1 MAKATL
7 PVLEMS
13 CVVCAGNVERTVS
26 GLDGVVSAS
35 VNFAANNITVDYDPK
50 KISLQDMKAA
60 VQAAGY
66 DLVIDT
72 ADSARQEAERNAYI
86 ALRNKLVVA
95 WVLAVPVMA
104 LSMWGKAIWTEWAA
118 AVMATV
124 LLAYSGMEFYTK
136 AWKMAKAKSAN
147 MDTLV
152 AMSTA
157 VAWLF
162 SMFLLIFPDFSESH
176 GMGHYVYFDSATMI
190 VAFVLTGR
198 LLEERAKNSTT
209 SAIRSLMDLQPPMA
223 WLVGDDGTEKEVP
236 TSQIQPGNTIR
247 IRPGGR
253 VPVDGIVVDGNSFV
267 DESMLTGESVQVE
280 KVQGCNVFAGTIN
293 GNGTMAVEA
302 TKNSD
307 NTVLAQIVAMVREAQ
322 GSKAPVQRIADVI
335 SKYFTFVVISLAII
349 TLVTWLAIG
358 GNACLSHAIV
368 CAVSV
373 LVIAC
378 PCALGLATPT
388 AITVGIGKAAE
399 NHILIK
405 DASALEK
412 ACKVSAVVL
421 DKTGTI
427 TEGKPSITH
436 FESEPGTTERQ
447 LGILLSA
454 EKRSE
459 HPLASEIAAYLE
471 KKIAAYLEK
480 NNIRPAETADFT
492 AVPGKGV
499 TVEAEGTEYWIGS
512 EKFAES
518 NGVAATSNKEGCTA
532 VFFGTGNKLL
542 AKIFLSDS
550 IKATT
555 PEAIARLK
563 RSVTRIVMLTGDNQ
577 AAAKHAAAAAGIT
590 EYKAE
595 TLPGDKDKYVQQLQ
609 AEGYT
614 VAMAGDGINASQ
626 ALARA
631 DLSIAMGSGTDI
643 AMETAMMTLTTSD
656 LRLLPAAFSLSR
668 QTMRIVRQNLFWAF
682 IYNVIGIPIAAGVLY
697 PALGVTLDPMW
708 ASAAMAL
715 SSVTVVTNSLRL
727 KFFKIKY

>member
-35 VNFAANNITVDYDPK
+35 VNFAANNITVDYDPQ

-421 DKTGTI
+421 DKTGTV
-427 TEGKPSITH
+427 TEGKPAVTGLEIS
-436 FESEPGTTERQ
+436 PDTTAGQ
-447 LGILLSA
+447 LGVLLSA
-454 EKRSE
+454 EKQSE
-459 HPLASEIAAYLE
+459 HPLAADIVSYLE
-471 KKIAAYLEK
+471 KEGIA
-480 NNIRPAETADFT
+480 T
-492 AVPGKGV
+492 AVLDSFKSVAGKGLEMKANGCSYWAGNSRMAKENGAV
-499 TVEAEGTEYWIGS
+499 PESETNGTTVY
-512 EKFAES
+512 
-518 NGVAATSNKEGCTA
+518 
-532 VFFGTGNKLL
+532 FGTDSNLL
-542 AKIFLSDS
+542 ATVTLIDRTKPTAHD
-550 IKATT
+550 
-555 PEAIARLK
+555 AISRMKDMGLK
-563 RSVTRIVMLTGDNQ
+563 VVMLTGDNETS
-577 AAAKHAAAAAGIT
+577 ADIAAKEAGIE
-590 EYKAE
+590 EYVASV
-595 TLPGDKDKYVQQLQ
+595 LPDDKDKYVQKLQ
-609 AEGYT
+609 ADGHK
-614 VAMAGDGINASQ
+614 VAMVGDGINDSQ

-631 DLSIAMGSGTDI
+631 DVSIAMGSGTDI
-643 AMETAMMTLTTSD
+643 AMETAMMTFTTSD
-656 LRLLPAAFSLSR
+656 LRLIPESLRLSKR
-668 QTMRIVRQNLFWAF
+668 TMRIVKQNLFWAF
-682 IYNVIGIPIAAGVLY
+682 IYNVIGIPVAAGALF
-697 PALGVTLDPMW
+697 PAFGITLDPMW

-727 KFFKIKY
+727 KFLRLKL

>member
-50 KISLQDMKAA
+50 KISLQNMKAA

-349 TLVTWLAIG
+349 TLVTWIAIG
-358 GNACLSHAIV
+358 GNACLSYAIV

-421 DKTGTI
+421 DKTGTV
-427 TEGKPSITH
+427 TEGKPAVTGLEIS
-436 FESEPGTTERQ
+436 PDTTAGQ
-447 LGILLSA
+447 LGVLLSA
-454 EKRSE
+454 EKQSE
-459 HPLASEIAAYLE
+459 HPLAADIVSYLE
-471 KKIAAYLEK
+471 KEGIAPAVLDSFKSVAGKGLEMK
-480 NNIRPAETADFT
+480 ANGCSYWAGNSRMAKENG
-492 AVPGKGV
+492 AVPESKTNGT
-499 TVEAEGTEYWIGS
+499 TVY
-512 EKFAES
+512 
-518 NGVAATSNKEGCTA
+518 
-532 VFFGTGNKLL
+532 FGTDSNLL
-542 AKIFLSDS
+542 ATVTLIDRTKPTAHD
-550 IKATT
+550 
-555 PEAIARLK
+555 AISRMKDMGLK
-563 RSVTRIVMLTGDNQ
+563 VVMLTGDNETS
-577 AAAKHAAAAAGIT
+577 ADIAAKEAGIE
-590 EYKAE
+590 EYVASV
-595 TLPGDKDKYVQQLQ
+595 LPDDKDKYVQKLQ
-609 AEGYT
+609 ADGHK
-614 VAMAGDGINASQ
+614 VAMVGDGINDSQ

-631 DLSIAMGSGTDI
+631 DVSIAMGSGTDI
-643 AMETAMMTLTTSD
+643 AMETAMMTFTTSD
-656 LRLLPAAFSLSR
+656 LRLIPESLRLSKR
-668 QTMRIVRQNLFWAF
+668 TMRIVKQNLFWAF
-682 IYNVIGIPIAAGVLY
+682 IYNVIGIPVAAGALF
-697 PALGVTLDPMW
+697 PAFGITLDPMW

-727 KFFKIKY
+727 KFLRLKL

>member
-72 ADSARQEAERNAYI
+72 ADSARHEAERNAYI

-405 DASALEK
+405 DASALER

-421 DKTGTI
+421 DKTGTV
-427 TEGKPSITH
+427 TEGKPAVTGLEISPDT
-436 FESEPGTTERQ
+436 SAGQ
-447 LGILLSA
+447 LGVLLSA
-454 EKRSE
+454 EKQSE
-459 HPLASEIAAYLE
+459 HPLAADIVSYLE
-471 KKIAAYLEK
+471 KEGIAPAVLDSFKSVAGKGLEMK
-480 NNIRPAETADFT
+480 ANGCSYWAGNSRMAKENG
-492 AVPGKGV
+492 AVPESKTNGT
-499 TVEAEGTEYWIGS
+499 TVY
-512 EKFAES
+512 
-518 NGVAATSNKEGCTA
+518 
-532 VFFGTGNKLL
+532 FGTDSNLL
-542 AKIFLSDS
+542 ATVTLIDRTKPTAHD
-550 IKATT
+550 
-555 PEAIARLK
+555 AISRMKDMGLK
-563 RSVTRIVMLTGDNQ
+563 VVMLTGDNETS
-577 AAAKHAAAAAGIT
+577 ADIAAKEAGIE
-590 EYKAE
+590 EYVASV
-595 TLPGDKDKYVQQLQ
+595 LPDDKDKYVQKLQ
-609 AEGYT
+609 ADGHK
-614 VAMAGDGINASQ
+614 VAMVGDGINDSQ

-631 DLSIAMGSGTDI
+631 DVSIAMGSGTDI
-643 AMETAMMTLTTSD
+643 AMETAMMTFTTSD
-656 LRLLPAAFSLSR
+656 LRLIPESLRLSKR
-668 QTMRIVRQNLFWAF
+668 TMRIVKQNLFWAF
-682 IYNVIGIPIAAGVLY
+682 IYNVIGIPVAAGALF
-697 PALGVTLDPMW
+697 PAFGITLDPMW

-727 KFFKIKY
+727 KFLRLKL

>member
-421 DKTGTI
+421 DKTGTV
-427 TEGKPSITH
+427 TEGKPAVTGLEISPDT
-436 FESEPGTTERQ
+436 SAGQ
-447 LGILLSA
+447 LGVLLSA
-454 EKRSE
+454 EKQSE
-459 HPLASEIAAYLE
+459 HPLAADIVSYLE
-471 KKIAAYLEK
+471 KEGIAPAVLDSFKSVAGKGLEMK
-480 NNIRPAETADFT
+480 ANGCSYWAGNSRMAKENG
-492 AVPGKGV
+492 AVPESKTNGT
-499 TVEAEGTEYWIGS
+499 TVY
-512 EKFAES
+512 
-518 NGVAATSNKEGCTA
+518 
-532 VFFGTGNKLL
+532 FGTDSNLL
-542 AKIFLSDS
+542 ATVTLIDRTKPTAHD
-550 IKATT
+550 
-555 PEAIARLK
+555 AISRMKDMGLK
-563 RSVTRIVMLTGDNQ
+563 VVMLTGDNETS
-577 AAAKHAAAAAGIT
+577 ADIAAKEAGIE
-590 EYKAE
+590 EYVASV
-595 TLPGDKDKYVQQLQ
+595 LPDDKDKYVQKLQ
-609 AEGYT
+609 ADGHK
-614 VAMAGDGINASQ
+614 VAMVGDGINDSQ

-631 DLSIAMGSGTDI
+631 DVSIAMGSGTDI
-643 AMETAMMTLTTSD
+643 AMETAMMTFTTSD
-656 LRLLPAAFSLSR
+656 LRLIPESLRLSKR
-668 QTMRIVRQNLFWAF
+668 TMRIVKQNLFWAF
-682 IYNVIGIPIAAGVLY
+682 IYNVIGIPVAAGALF
-697 PALGVTLDPMW
+697 PAFGITLDPMW

-727 KFFKIKY
+727 KFLRLKI

>member
-223 WLVGDDGTEKEVP
+223 WLVGDNGTEKEVP

-349 TLVTWLAIG
+349 TLVTWIAIG
-358 GNACLSHAIV
+358 GNACLSYAIV

-421 DKTGTI
+421 DKTGTV
-427 TEGKPSITH
+427 TEGKPAVTGLEIS
-436 FESEPGTTERQ
+436 PDTTAGQ

-454 EKRSE
+454 EKQSE
-459 HPLASEIAAYLE
+459 HPLAADIVSYLE
-471 KKIAAYLEK
+471 KEGIAPAVLDSFKSVAGKGLEMK
-480 NNIRPAETADFT
+480 ANGCSYWAGNSRMAKENG
-492 AVPGKGV
+492 AVPESETNGT
-499 TVEAEGTEYWIGS
+499 TVY
-512 EKFAES
+512 
-518 NGVAATSNKEGCTA
+518 
-532 VFFGTGNKLL
+532 FGTDSNLL
-542 AKIFLSDS
+542 ATVTLIDRTKPTAHD
-550 IKATT
+550 
-555 PEAIARLK
+555 AISRMKDMGLK
-563 RSVTRIVMLTGDNQ
+563 VVMLTGDNETS
-577 AAAKHAAAAAGIT
+577 ADIAAKEAGIE
-590 EYKAE
+590 EYVASV
-595 TLPGDKDKYVQQLQ
+595 LPDDKDKYVQKLQ
-609 AEGYT
+609 ADGHK
-614 VAMAGDGINASQ
+614 VAMVGDGINDSQ

-631 DLSIAMGSGTDI
+631 DVSIAMGSGTDI
-643 AMETAMMTLTTSD
+643 AMETAMMTFTTSD
-656 LRLLPAAFSLSR
+656 LRLIPESLRLSKR
-668 QTMRIVRQNLFWAF
+668 TMRIVKQNLFWAF
-682 IYNVIGIPIAAGVLY
+682 IYNVIGIPVAAGALF
-697 PALGVTLDPMW
+697 PAFGITLDPMW

-727 KFFKIKY
+727 KFLRLKL

>member
-421 DKTGTI
+421 DKTGTV
-427 TEGKPSITH
+427 TEGKPAVTGLEIS
-436 FESEPGTTERQ
+436 PDTTAGQ
-447 LGILLSA
+447 LGVLLSA
-454 EKRSE
+454 EKQSE
-459 HPLASEIAAYLE
+459 HPLAADIVSYLE
-471 KKIAAYLEK
+471 KEGIAPAVLDSFKSVAGKGLEMK
-480 NNIRPAETADFT
+480 ANGCSYWAGNSRMAKENG
-492 AVPGKGV
+492 AVPESETNGT
-499 TVEAEGTEYWIGS
+499 TVY
-512 EKFAES
+512 
-518 NGVAATSNKEGCTA
+518 
-532 VFFGTGNKLL
+532 FGTDSNLL
-542 AKIFLSDS
+542 ATVTLIDRTKPTAHD
-550 IKATT
+550 
-555 PEAIARLK
+555 AISRMKDMGLK
-563 RSVTRIVMLTGDNQ
+563 VVMLTGDNETS
-577 AAAKHAAAAAGIT
+577 ADIAAKEAGIE
-590 EYKAE
+590 EYVASV
-595 TLPGDKDKYVQQLQ
+595 LPDDKDKYVQKLQ
-609 AEGYT
+609 ADGHK
-614 VAMAGDGINASQ
+614 VAMVGDGINDSQ

-631 DLSIAMGSGTDI
+631 DVSIAMGSGTDI
-643 AMETAMMTLTTSD
+643 AMETAMMTFTTSD
-656 LRLLPAAFSLSR
+656 LRLIPESLRLSKR
-668 QTMRIVRQNLFWAF
+668 TMRIVKQNLFWAF
-682 IYNVIGIPIAAGVLY
+682 IYNVIGIPVAAGALF
-697 PALGVTLDPMW
+697 PAFGITLDPMW

-727 KFFKIKY
+727 KFLRLRHLT

>member
-35 VNFAANNITVDYDPK
+35 VNFAANNITVDYDPQ

-349 TLVTWLAIG
+349 TLVTWIAIG
-358 GNACLSHAIV
+358 GNACLSYAIV

-421 DKTGTI
+421 DKTGTV
-427 TEGKPSITH
+427 TEGKPAVTGLEIS
-436 FESEPGTTERQ
+436 PDTTAGQ

-454 EKRSE
+454 EKQSE
-459 HPLASEIAAYLE
+459 HPLAADIVSYLE
-471 KKIAAYLEK
+471 KEGIA
-480 NNIRPAETADFT
+480 PAVLDSFKSVA
-492 AVPGKGV
+492 GKGLEMKANGCSYWAGNSRMAKENG
-499 TVEAEGTEYWIGS
+499 TVPESETNGTTVYFG
-512 EKFAES
+512 ADS
-518 NGVAATSNKEGCTA
+518 N
-532 VFFGTGNKLL
+532 LL
-542 AKIFLSDS
+542 ATVTLIDRTKPTAHD
-550 IKATT
+550 
-555 PEAIARLK
+555 AISRMKDMGLK
-563 RSVTRIVMLTGDNQ
+563 VVMLTGDNETS
-577 AAAKHAAAAAGIT
+577 ADIAAKEAGIE
-590 EYKAE
+590 EYVASV
-595 TLPGDKDKYVQQLQ
+595 LPDDKDKYVQKLQ
-609 AEGYT
+609 ADGHK
-614 VAMAGDGINASQ
+614 VAMVGDGINDSQ

-631 DLSIAMGSGTDI
+631 DVSIAMGSGTDI
-643 AMETAMMTLTTSD
+643 AMETAMMTFTTSD
-656 LRLLPAAFSLSR
+656 LRLIPESLRLSKR
-668 QTMRIVRQNLFWAF
+668 TMRIVKQNLFWAF
-682 IYNVIGIPIAAGVLY
+682 IYNVIGIPVAAGALF
-697 PALGVTLDPMW
+697 PAFGITLDPMW

-727 KFFKIKY
+727 KFLRLKL

>member
-72 ADSARQEAERNAYI
+72 ADSARQEAERSAYI

-104 LSMWGKAIWTEWAA
+104 LSMWGKAIWTEWTA

-349 TLVTWLAIG
+349 TLVTWIAIG
-358 GNACLSHAIV
+358 GNACLSYAIV

-421 DKTGTI
+421 DKTGTV
-427 TEGKPSITH
+427 TEGKPAVTGLEIS
-436 FESEPGTTERQ
+436 PDTTAGQ
-447 LGILLSA
+447 LGVLLSA
-454 EKRSE
+454 EKQSE
-459 HPLASEIAAYLE
+459 HPLAADIVSYLE
-471 KKIAAYLEK
+471 KEEIAPAVLDSFKSVAGKGLEMK
-480 NNIRPAETADFT
+480 ANGCSYWAGNSRMAKENG
-492 AVPGKGV
+492 AVPESETNGT
-499 TVEAEGTEYWIGS
+499 TVY
-512 EKFAES
+512 
-518 NGVAATSNKEGCTA
+518 
-532 VFFGTGNKLL
+532 FGTDSNLL
-542 AKIFLSDS
+542 ATVTLIDRTKPTAHD
-550 IKATT
+550 
-555 PEAIARLK
+555 AISRMKDMGLK
-563 RSVTRIVMLTGDNQ
+563 VVMLTGDNETS
-577 AAAKHAAAAAGIT
+577 ADIAAKEAGIE
-590 EYKAE
+590 EYVASV
-595 TLPGDKDKYVQQLQ
+595 LPDDKDKYVQKLQ
-609 AEGYT
+609 ADGHK
-614 VAMAGDGINASQ
+614 VAMVGDGINDSQ

-631 DLSIAMGSGTDI
+631 DVSIAMGSGTDI
-643 AMETAMMTLTTSD
+643 AMETAMMTFTTSD
-656 LRLLPAAFSLSR
+656 LRLIPESLRLSKR
-668 QTMRIVRQNLFWAF
+668 TMRIVKQNLFWAF
-682 IYNVIGIPIAAGVLY
+682 IYNVIGIPVAAGALF
-697 PALGVTLDPMW
+697 PAFGITLDPMW

-727 KFFKIKY
+727 KFLRLKL

>member
-349 TLVTWLAIG
+349 TLVTWIAIG
-358 GNACLSHAIV
+358 GNACLSYAIV

-421 DKTGTI
+421 DKTGTV
-427 TEGKPSITH
+427 TEGKPTVTGLEIS
-436 FESEPGTTERQ
+436 PDTTAGQ
-447 LGILLSA
+447 LGVLLSA
-454 EKRSE
+454 EKQSE
-459 HPLASEIAAYLE
+459 HPLAADIVSYLE
-471 KKIAAYLEK
+471 KEGIAPAVLDSFKSVAGKGLEMK
-480 NNIRPAETADFT
+480 ANGCSYWAGNSRMAKENG
-492 AVPGKGV
+492 AVPESETNGT
-499 TVEAEGTEYWIGS
+499 TVY
-512 EKFAES
+512 
-518 NGVAATSNKEGCTA
+518 
-532 VFFGTGNKLL
+532 FGTDSNLL
-542 AKIFLSDS
+542 ATVTLIDRTKPTAHD
-550 IKATT
+550 
-555 PEAIARLK
+555 AISRMKDMGLK
-563 RSVTRIVMLTGDNQ
+563 VVMLTGDNETS
-577 AAAKHAAAAAGIT
+577 ADIAAKEAGIE
-590 EYKAE
+590 EYVASV
-595 TLPGDKDKYVQQLQ
+595 LPDDKDKYVQKLQ
-609 AEGYT
+609 ADGHK
-614 VAMAGDGINASQ
+614 VAMVGDGINDSQ

-631 DLSIAMGSGTDI
+631 DVSIAMGSGTDI
-643 AMETAMMTLTTSD
+643 AMETAMMTFTTSD
-656 LRLLPAAFSLSR
+656 LRLIPESLRLSKR
-668 QTMRIVRQNLFWAF
+668 TMRIVKQNLFWAF
-682 IYNVIGIPIAAGVLY
+682 IYNVIGIPVAAGALF
-697 PALGVTLDPMW
+697 PAFGITLDPMW

-727 KFFKIKY
+727 KFLRLKL

>member
-421 DKTGTI
+421 DKTGTV
-427 TEGKPSITH
+427 TEGKPAVTGLEIS
-436 FESEPGTTERQ
+436 PDTTAGQ
-447 LGILLSA
+447 LGVLLSA
-454 EKRSE
+454 EKQSE
-459 HPLASEIAAYLE
+459 HPLAADIVSYLE
-471 KKIAAYLEK
+471 KEGIA
-480 NNIRPAETADFT
+480 PAVLDSFKSVA
-492 AVPGKGV
+492 GKGLEMKANGCSYWAGNSRMAKENGTAPESETNGT
-499 TVEAEGTEYWIGS
+499 TVYFGAD
-512 EKFAES
+512 S
-518 NGVAATSNKEGCTA
+518 N
-532 VFFGTGNKLL
+532 LL
-542 AKIFLSDS
+542 ATVTLIDRTKPTAHD
-550 IKATT
+550 
-555 PEAIARLK
+555 AISRMKDMGLK
-563 RSVTRIVMLTGDNQ
+563 VVMLTGDNENS
-577 AAAKHAAAAAGIT
+577 ADIAAKEAGIE
-590 EYKAE
+590 EYVASV
-595 TLPGDKDKYVQQLQ
+595 LPDDKDKYVQKLQ
-609 AEGYT
+609 ADGHK
-614 VAMAGDGINASQ
+614 VAMVGDGINDSQ

-631 DLSIAMGSGTDI
+631 DVSIAMGSGTDI
-643 AMETAMMTLTTSD
+643 AMETAMMTFTTSD
-656 LRLLPAAFSLSR
+656 LRLIPESLRLSKR
-668 QTMRIVRQNLFWAF
+668 TMRIVKQNLFWAF
-682 IYNVIGIPIAAGVLY
+682 IYNVIGIPVAAGALF
-697 PALGVTLDPMW
+697 PAFGITLDPMW

-727 KFFKIKY
+727 KFLRLKL

>member
-349 TLVTWLAIG
+349 TLVIWLAIG

-421 DKTGTI
+421 DKTGTV
-427 TEGKPSITH
+427 TEGKPAVTGLEIS
-436 FESEPGTTERQ
+436 PDTTAGQ
-447 LGILLSA
+447 LGVLLSA
-454 EKRSE
+454 EKQSE
-459 HPLASEIAAYLE
+459 HPLAADIVSYLE
-471 KKIAAYLEK
+471 KEGIAPAVLDSFKSVAGKGLEMK
-480 NNIRPAETADFT
+480 ANGCSYWAGNSRMAKENG
-492 AVPGKGV
+492 AVPESKTNGT
-499 TVEAEGTEYWIGS
+499 TVY
-512 EKFAES
+512 
-518 NGVAATSNKEGCTA
+518 
-532 VFFGTGNKLL
+532 FGTDSNLL
-542 AKIFLSDS
+542 ATVTLIDRTKPTAHD
-550 IKATT
+550 
-555 PEAIARLK
+555 AISRMKDMGLK
-563 RSVTRIVMLTGDNQ
+563 VVMLTGDNETS
-577 AAAKHAAAAAGIT
+577 ADIAAKEAGIE
-590 EYKAE
+590 EYVASV
-595 TLPGDKDKYVQQLQ
+595 LPDDKDKYVQKLQ
-609 AEGYT
+609 ADGHK
-614 VAMAGDGINASQ
+614 VAMVGDGINDSQ

-631 DLSIAMGSGTDI
+631 DVSIAMGSGTDI
-643 AMETAMMTLTTSD
+643 AMETAMMTFTTSD
-656 LRLLPAAFSLSR
+656 LRLIPESLRLSKR
-668 QTMRIVRQNLFWAF
+668 TMRIVKQNLFWAF
-682 IYNVIGIPIAAGVLY
+682 IYNVIGIPVAAGALF
-697 PALGVTLDPMW
+697 PAFGITLDPMW

-727 KFFKIKY
+727 KFLRLKL

>member
-72 ADSARQEAERNAYI
+72 ADSARQEAERSAYI

-349 TLVTWLAIG
+349 TLVTWIAIG

-421 DKTGTI
+421 DKTGTV
-427 TEGKPSITH
+427 TEGKPAVTGLEIS
-436 FESEPGTTERQ
+436 SDTTAGQ

-454 EKRSE
+454 EKQSE
-459 HPLASEIAAYLE
+459 HPLAADIVSYLE
-471 KKIAAYLEK
+471 KEGIAPAVLDSFKSVAGKGLEMK
-480 NNIRPAETADFT
+480 ANGCSYWAGNSRMAKENG
-492 AVPGKGV
+492 AVPESETNGT
-499 TVEAEGTEYWIGS
+499 TVY
-512 EKFAES
+512 
-518 NGVAATSNKEGCTA
+518 
-532 VFFGTGNKLL
+532 FGTDSNLL
-542 AKIFLSDS
+542 ATVTLIDRTKPTAHD
-550 IKATT
+550 
-555 PEAIARLK
+555 AISRMKDMGLK
-563 RSVTRIVMLTGDNQ
+563 VVMLTGDNETS
-577 AAAKHAAAAAGIT
+577 ADIAAKEAGIE
-590 EYKAE
+590 EYVASV
-595 TLPGDKDKYVQQLQ
+595 LPDDKDKYVQKLQ
-609 AEGYT
+609 ADGHK
-614 VAMAGDGINASQ
+614 VAMVGDGINDSQ

-631 DLSIAMGSGTDI
+631 DVSIAMGSGTDI
-643 AMETAMMTLTTSD
+643 AMETAMMTFTTSD
-656 LRLLPAAFSLSR
+656 LRLIPESLRLSKR
-668 QTMRIVRQNLFWAF
+668 TMRIVKQNLFWAF
-682 IYNVIGIPIAAGVLY
+682 IYNVIGIPVAAGALF
-697 PALGVTLDPMW
+697 PAFGITLDPMW

-727 KFFKIKY
+727 KFLRLKL

>member
-157 VAWLF
+157 IAWLF

-421 DKTGTI
+421 DKTGTV
-427 TEGKPSITH
+427 TEGKPAVTGLEISPDT
-436 FESEPGTTERQ
+436 SAGQ
-447 LGILLSA
+447 LGVLLSA
-454 EKRSE
+454 EKQSE
-459 HPLASEIAAYLE
+459 HPLAADIVSYLE
-471 KKIAAYLEK
+471 KEGIAPAVLDSFKSVAGKGLEMK
-480 NNIRPAETADFT
+480 ANGCSYWAGNSRMAKENG
-492 AVPGKGV
+492 AVPESKTNGT
-499 TVEAEGTEYWIGS
+499 TVY
-512 EKFAES
+512 
-518 NGVAATSNKEGCTA
+518 
-532 VFFGTGNKLL
+532 FGTDSNLL
-542 AKIFLSDS
+542 ATVTLIDRTKPTAHD
-550 IKATT
+550 
-555 PEAIARLK
+555 AISRMKDMGLK
-563 RSVTRIVMLTGDNQ
+563 VVMLTGDNETS
-577 AAAKHAAAAAGIT
+577 ADIAAKEAGVE
-590 EYKAE
+590 EYVASV
-595 TLPGDKDKYVQQLQ
+595 LPDDKDKYVQKLQ
-609 AEGYT
+609 ADGHK
-614 VAMAGDGINASQ
+614 VAMVGDGINDSQ

-631 DLSIAMGSGTDI
+631 DVSIAMGSGTDI
-643 AMETAMMTLTTSD
+643 AMETAMMTFTTSD
-656 LRLLPAAFSLSR
+656 LRLIPESLRLSKR
-668 QTMRIVRQNLFWAF
+668 TMRIVKQNLFWAF
-682 IYNVIGIPIAAGVLY
+682 IYNVIGIPVAAGALF
-697 PALGVTLDPMW
+697 PAFGITLDPMW

-727 KFFKIKY
+727 KFLRLKL

>member
-421 DKTGTI
+421 DKTGTV
-427 TEGKPSITH
+427 TEGKPAVTGLEISPDT
-436 FESEPGTTERQ
+436 SAGQ
-447 LGILLSA
+447 LGVLLSA
-454 EKRSE
+454 EKQSE
-459 HPLASEIAAYLE
+459 HPLAADIVSYLE
-471 KKIAAYLEK
+471 KEGIAPAVLDSFKSVAGKGLEMK
-480 NNIRPAETADFT
+480 ANGCSYWAGNSRMAKENG
-492 AVPGKGV
+492 AVPESETNGT
-499 TVEAEGTEYWIGS
+499 TVY
-512 EKFAES
+512 
-518 NGVAATSNKEGCTA
+518 
-532 VFFGTGNKLL
+532 FGTDSNLL
-542 AKIFLSDS
+542 ATVTLIDRTKPTAHD
-550 IKATT
+550 
-555 PEAIARLK
+555 AISRMKDMGLK
-563 RSVTRIVMLTGDNQ
+563 VVMLTGDNETS
-577 AAAKHAAAAAGIT
+577 ADIAAKEAGIE
-590 EYKAE
+590 EYVASV
-595 TLPGDKDKYVQQLQ
+595 LPDDKDKYVQKLQ
-609 AEGYT
+609 ADGHK
-614 VAMAGDGINASQ
+614 VAMVGDGINDSQ

-631 DLSIAMGSGTDI
+631 DVSIAMGSGTDI
-643 AMETAMMTLTTSD
+643 AMETAMMTFTTSD
-656 LRLLPAAFSLSR
+656 LRLIPESLRLSKR
-668 QTMRIVRQNLFWAF
+668 TMRIVKQNLFWAF
-682 IYNVIGIPIAAGVLY
+682 IYNVIGIPVAAGALF
-697 PALGVTLDPMW
+697 PAFGITLDPMW

-727 KFFKIKY
+727 KFLRLKL

>member
-72 ADSARQEAERNAYI
+72 ADSARQEAERSAYI

-349 TLVTWLAIG
+349 TLVTWIAIG

-421 DKTGTI
+421 DKTGTV
-427 TEGKPSITH
+427 TEGKPAVTGLEIS
-436 FESEPGTTERQ
+436 PDTTAGQ
-447 LGILLSA
+447 LGVLLSA
-454 EKRSE
+454 EKQSE
-459 HPLASEIAAYLE
+459 HPLAADIVSYLE
-471 KKIAAYLEK
+471 KEGIAPAVLDSFKSVAGKGLEMK
-480 NNIRPAETADFT
+480 ANGCSYWAGNSRMAKENG
-492 AVPGKGV
+492 AVPESKTNGT
-499 TVEAEGTEYWIGS
+499 TVY
-512 EKFAES
+512 
-518 NGVAATSNKEGCTA
+518 
-532 VFFGTGNKLL
+532 FGTDSNLL
-542 AKIFLSDS
+542 ATVTLIDRTKPTAHD
-550 IKATT
+550 
-555 PEAIARLK
+555 AISRMKDMGLK
-563 RSVTRIVMLTGDNQ
+563 VVMLTGDNETS
-577 AAAKHAAAAAGIT
+577 ADIAAKEAGIE
-590 EYKAE
+590 EYVASV
-595 TLPGDKDKYVQQLQ
+595 LPDDKDKYVQKLQ
-609 AEGYT
+609 ADGHK
-614 VAMAGDGINASQ
+614 VAMVGDGINDSQ

-631 DLSIAMGSGTDI
+631 DVSIAMGSGTDI
-643 AMETAMMTLTTSD
+643 AMETAMMTFTTSD
-656 LRLLPAAFSLSR
+656 LRLIPESLRLSKR
-668 QTMRIVRQNLFWAF
+668 TMRIVKQNLFWAF
-682 IYNVIGIPIAAGVLY
+682 IYNVIGIPVAAGALF
-697 PALGVTLDPMW
+697 PAFGITLDPMW

-727 KFFKIKY
+727 KFLRLKL

>member
-104 LSMWGKAIWTEWAA
+104 LSMWGKAIWTEWTA

-349 TLVTWLAIG
+349 TLVTWIAIG

-421 DKTGTI
+421 DKTGTV
-427 TEGKPSITH
+427 TEGKPAVTGLEIS
-436 FESEPGTTERQ
+436 PDTTAGQ
-447 LGILLSA
+447 LGVLLSA
-454 EKRSE
+454 EKQSE
-459 HPLASEIAAYLE
+459 HPLAADIVSYLE
-471 KKIAAYLEK
+471 KEEIAPAVLDSFKSVAGKGLEMK
-480 NNIRPAETADFT
+480 ANGCSYWAGNSRMAKENG
-492 AVPGKGV
+492 AVPESETNGT
-499 TVEAEGTEYWIGS
+499 TVY
-512 EKFAES
+512 
-518 NGVAATSNKEGCTA
+518 
-532 VFFGTGNKLL
+532 FGTDSNLL
-542 AKIFLSDS
+542 ATVTLIDRTKPTAHD
-550 IKATT
+550 
-555 PEAIARLK
+555 AISRMKDMGLK
-563 RSVTRIVMLTGDNQ
+563 VVMLTGDNETS
-577 AAAKHAAAAAGIT
+577 ADIAAKEAGIE
-590 EYKAE
+590 EYVASV
-595 TLPGDKDKYVQQLQ
+595 LPDDKDKYVQKLQ
-609 AEGYT
+609 ADGHK
-614 VAMAGDGINASQ
+614 VAMVGDGINDSQ

-631 DLSIAMGSGTDI
+631 DVSIAMGSGTDI
-643 AMETAMMTLTTSD
+643 AMETAMMTFTTSD
-656 LRLLPAAFSLSR
+656 LRLIPESLRLSKR
-668 QTMRIVRQNLFWAF
+668 TMRIVKQNLFWAF
-682 IYNVIGIPIAAGVLY
+682 IYNVIGIPVAAGALF
-697 PALGVTLDPMW
+697 PAFGITLDPMW

-727 KFFKIKY
+727 KFLRLKL

>member
-26 GLDGVVSAS
+26 GLNGVVSAS

-124 LLAYSGMEFYTK
+124 LLAYSGIEFYTK

-349 TLVTWLAIG
+349 TLVTWIAIG
-358 GNACLSHAIV
+358 GNACLSYAIV

-421 DKTGTI
+421 DKTGTV
-427 TEGKPSITH
+427 TEGKPAVTGLEIS
-436 FESEPGTTERQ
+436 PDTTAGQ

-454 EKRSE
+454 EKQSE
-459 HPLASEIAAYLE
+459 HPLAADIVSYLE
-471 KKIAAYLEK
+471 KEGIS
-480 NNIRPAETADFT
+480 PAVLDSFKSVA
-492 AVPGKGV
+492 GKGLEMKANGCSYWAGNSRMAKENG
-499 TVEAEGTEYWIGS
+499 TVPESETNGTTVYFG
-512 EKFAES
+512 ADS
-518 NGVAATSNKEGCTA
+518 N
-532 VFFGTGNKLL
+532 LL
-542 AKIFLSDS
+542 ATVTLIDRTKPTAHD
-550 IKATT
+550 
-555 PEAIARLK
+555 AISRMKDMGLK
-563 RSVTRIVMLTGDNQ
+563 VVMLTGDNETS
-577 AAAKHAAAAAGIT
+577 ADIAAKEAGIE
-590 EYKAE
+590 EYVASV
-595 TLPGDKDKYVQQLQ
+595 LPDDKDKYVQKLQ
-609 AEGYT
+609 ADGHK
-614 VAMAGDGINASQ
+614 VAMVGDGINDSQ

-631 DLSIAMGSGTDI
+631 DVSIAMGSGTDI
-643 AMETAMMTLTTSD
+643 AMETAMMTFTTSD
-656 LRLLPAAFSLSR
+656 LRLIPESLRLSKR
-668 QTMRIVRQNLFWAF
+668 TMRIVKQNLFWAF
-682 IYNVIGIPIAAGVLY
+682 IYNVIGIPVAAGALF
-697 PALGVTLDPMW
+697 PAFGITLDPMW

-727 KFFKIKY
+727 KFLRLKL

>member
-72 ADSARQEAERNAYI
+72 ADSARHEAERNAYI

-136 AWKMAKAKSAN
+136 ALKMAKAKSAN

-157 VAWLF
+157 VAWFF

-405 DASALEK
+405 DASALER

-421 DKTGTI
+421 DKTGTV
-427 TEGKPSITH
+427 TEGKPAVTGLEISPDT
-436 FESEPGTTERQ
+436 SAGQ
-447 LGILLSA
+447 LGVLLSA
-454 EKRSE
+454 EKQSE
-459 HPLASEIAAYLE
+459 HPLAADIVSYLE
-471 KKIAAYLEK
+471 KEGIAPAVLDSFKSVAGKGLEMK
-480 NNIRPAETADFT
+480 ANGCSYWAGNSRMAKENG
-492 AVPGKGV
+492 AVPESKTNGT
-499 TVEAEGTEYWIGS
+499 TVY
-512 EKFAES
+512 
-518 NGVAATSNKEGCTA
+518 
-532 VFFGTGNKLL
+532 FGTDSNLL
-542 AKIFLSDS
+542 ATVTLIDRTKPTAHD
-550 IKATT
+550 
-555 PEAIARLK
+555 AISRMKDMGLK
-563 RSVTRIVMLTGDNQ
+563 VVMLTGDNETS
-577 AAAKHAAAAAGIT
+577 ADIAAKEAGIE
-590 EYKAE
+590 EYVASV
-595 TLPGDKDKYVQQLQ
+595 LPDDKDKYVQKLQ
-609 AEGYT
+609 ADGHN
-614 VAMAGDGINASQ
+614 VAMVGDGINDSQ

-631 DLSIAMGSGTDI
+631 DVSIAMGSGTDI
-643 AMETAMMTLTTSD
+643 AMETAMMTFTTSD
-656 LRLLPAAFSLSR
+656 LRLIPESLRLSKR
-668 QTMRIVRQNLFWAF
+668 TMRIVKQNLFWAF
-682 IYNVIGIPIAAGVLY
+682 IYNVIGIPVAAGALF
-697 PALGVTLDPMW
+697 PAFGITLDPMW

-727 KFFKIKY
+727 KFLRLKL

>member
-95 WVLAVPVMA
+95 WVLAVPVMV

-421 DKTGTI
+421 DKTGTV
-427 TEGKPSITH
+427 TEGKPAVTGLEIS
-436 FESEPGTTERQ
+436 PDTTAGQ
-447 LGILLSA
+447 LGVLLSA
-454 EKRSE
+454 EKQSE
-459 HPLASEIAAYLE
+459 HPLAADIVSYLE
-471 KKIAAYLEK
+471 KEGIAPAVLDSFKSVAGKGLEMK
-480 NNIRPAETADFT
+480 ANGCSYWAGNSRMAKENG
-492 AVPGKGV
+492 AVPESETNGT
-499 TVEAEGTEYWIGS
+499 TVY
-512 EKFAES
+512 
-518 NGVAATSNKEGCTA
+518 
-532 VFFGTGNKLL
+532 FGTDSNLL
-542 AKIFLSDS
+542 ATVTLIDRTKPTAHD
-550 IKATT
+550 
-555 PEAIARLK
+555 AISRMKDMGLK
-563 RSVTRIVMLTGDNQ
+563 VVMLTGDNETS
-577 AAAKHAAAAAGIT
+577 ADIAAKEAGIE
-590 EYKAE
+590 EYVASV
-595 TLPGDKDKYVQQLQ
+595 LPDDKDKYVQKLQ
-609 AEGYT
+609 ADGHK
-614 VAMAGDGINASQ
+614 VAMVGDGINDSQ

-631 DLSIAMGSGTDI
+631 DVSIAMGSGTDI
-643 AMETAMMTLTTSD
+643 AMETAMMTFTTSD
-656 LRLLPAAFSLSR
+656 LRLIPESLRLSKR
-668 QTMRIVRQNLFWAF
+668 TMRIVKQNLFWAF
-682 IYNVIGIPIAAGVLY
+682 IYNVIGIPVAAGALF
-697 PALGVTLDPMW
+697 PAFGITLDPMW

-727 KFFKIKY
+727 KFLRLKL

>member
-349 TLVTWLAIG
+349 TLVTWIAIG

-421 DKTGTI
+421 DKTGTV
-427 TEGKPSITH
+427 TEGKPAVTGLEIS
-436 FESEPGTTERQ
+436 PDTTAGQ
-447 LGILLSA
+447 LGVLLSA
-454 EKRSE
+454 EKQSE
-459 HPLASEIAAYLE
+459 HPLAADIVSYLE
-471 KKIAAYLEK
+471 KEGIAPAVLDSFKSVAGKGLEMK
-480 NNIRPAETADFT
+480 ANGCSYWAGNSRMAKENG
-492 AVPGKGV
+492 AVPESETNGT
-499 TVEAEGTEYWIGS
+499 TVY
-512 EKFAES
+512 
-518 NGVAATSNKEGCTA
+518 
-532 VFFGTGNKLL
+532 FGTDSNLL
-542 AKIFLSDS
+542 ATVTLIDRTKPTAHD
-550 IKATT
+550 
-555 PEAIARLK
+555 AISRMKDMGLK
-563 RSVTRIVMLTGDNQ
+563 VVMLTGDNETS
-577 AAAKHAAAAAGIT
+577 ADIAAKEAGIE
-590 EYKAE
+590 EYVASV
-595 TLPGDKDKYVQQLQ
+595 LPDDKDKYVQKLQ
-609 AEGYT
+609 ADGHK
-614 VAMAGDGINASQ
+614 VAMVGDGINDSQ

-631 DLSIAMGSGTDI
+631 DVSIAMGSGTDI
-643 AMETAMMTLTTSD
+643 AMETAMMTFTTSD
-656 LRLLPAAFSLSR
+656 LRLIPESLRLSKR
-668 QTMRIVRQNLFWAF
+668 TMRIVKQNLFWAF
-682 IYNVIGIPIAAGVLY
+682 IYNVIGIPVAAGALF
-697 PALGVTLDPMW
+697 PAFGITLDPMW

-727 KFFKIKY
+727 KFLRLKL

>member
-349 TLVTWLAIG
+349 TLVTWIAIG
-358 GNACLSHAIV
+358 GNACLSYAIV

-421 DKTGTI
+421 DKTGTV
-427 TEGKPSITH
+427 TEGKPAVTGLEIS
-436 FESEPGTTERQ
+436 SDTTAGQ

-454 EKRSE
+454 EKQSE
-459 HPLASEIAAYLE
+459 HPLAADIVSYLE
-471 KKIAAYLEK
+471 KEGIA
-480 NNIRPAETADFT
+480 PAVLDSFKSVA
-492 AVPGKGV
+492 GKGLEMKANGCSYWAGNSRMAKENG
-499 TVEAEGTEYWIGS
+499 TVPESETNGTTVYFG
-512 EKFAES
+512 ADS
-518 NGVAATSNKEGCTA
+518 N
-532 VFFGTGNKLL
+532 LL
-542 AKIFLSDS
+542 ATVTLIDRTKPTAHD
-550 IKATT
+550 
-555 PEAIARLK
+555 AISRMKDMGLK
-563 RSVTRIVMLTGDNQ
+563 VVMLTGDNETS
-577 AAAKHAAAAAGIT
+577 ADIAAKEAGIE
-590 EYKAE
+590 EYVASV
-595 TLPGDKDKYVQQLQ
+595 LPDDKDKYVQKLQ
-609 AEGYT
+609 ADGHK
-614 VAMAGDGINASQ
+614 VAMVGDGINDSQ

-631 DLSIAMGSGTDI
+631 DVSIAMGSGTDI
-643 AMETAMMTLTTSD
+643 AMETAMMTFTTSD
-656 LRLLPAAFSLSR
+656 LRLIPESLRLSKR
-668 QTMRIVRQNLFWAF
+668 TMRIVKQNLFWAF
-682 IYNVIGIPIAAGVLY
+682 IYNVIGIPVAAGALF
-697 PALGVTLDPMW
+697 PAFGITLDPMW

-727 KFFKIKY
+727 KFLRLKL

>member
-349 TLVTWLAIG
+349 TLVTWIAIG

-421 DKTGTI
+421 DKTGTV
-427 TEGKPSITH
+427 TEGKPAVTGLEIS
-436 FESEPGTTERQ
+436 PDTTAGQ

-454 EKRSE
+454 EKQSE
-459 HPLASEIAAYLE
+459 HPLAADIVSYLE
-471 KKIAAYLEK
+471 KEGIAPAVLDSFKSVAGKGLEMK
-480 NNIRPAETADFT
+480 ANGCSYWAGNSRMAKENG
-492 AVPGKGV
+492 AVPESKTNGT
-499 TVEAEGTEYWIGS
+499 TVY
-512 EKFAES
+512 
-518 NGVAATSNKEGCTA
+518 
-532 VFFGTGNKLL
+532 FGTDSNLL
-542 AKIFLSDS
+542 ATVTLIDRTKPTAHD
-550 IKATT
+550 
-555 PEAIARLK
+555 AISRMKDMGLK
-563 RSVTRIVMLTGDNQ
+563 VVMLTGDNETS
-577 AAAKHAAAAAGIT
+577 ADIAAKETGIE
-590 EYKAE
+590 EYVASV
-595 TLPGDKDKYVQQLQ
+595 LPDDKDKYVQKLQ
-609 AEGYT
+609 ADGHK
-614 VAMAGDGINASQ
+614 VAMVGDGINDSQ

-631 DLSIAMGSGTDI
+631 DVSIAMGSGTDI
-643 AMETAMMTLTTSD
+643 AMETAMMTFTTSD
-656 LRLLPAAFSLSR
+656 LRLIPESLRLSKR
-668 QTMRIVRQNLFWAF
+668 TMRIVKQNLFWAF
-682 IYNVIGIPIAAGVLY
+682 IYNVIGIPVAAGALF
-697 PALGVTLDPMW
+697 PAFGITLDPMW

-727 KFFKIKY
+727 KFLRLKL

>member
-7 PVLEMS
+7 PILEMS

-349 TLVTWLAIG
+349 TLVTWIAIG
-358 GNACLSHAIV
+358 GNACLSYAIV

-421 DKTGTI
+421 DKTGTV
-427 TEGKPSITH
+427 TEGKPAVTGLEIS
-436 FESEPGTTERQ
+436 PDTTAGQ

-454 EKRSE
+454 EKQSE
-459 HPLASEIAAYLE
+459 HPLAADIVSYLE
-471 KKIAAYLEK
+471 KEGIAPAVLDSFKSVAGKGLEMK
-480 NNIRPAETADFT
+480 ANGCSYWAGNSRMAKENG
-492 AVPGKGV
+492 AVPESETNGT
-499 TVEAEGTEYWIGS
+499 TVY
-512 EKFAES
+512 
-518 NGVAATSNKEGCTA
+518 
-532 VFFGTGNKLL
+532 FGTDSNLL
-542 AKIFLSDS
+542 ATVTLIDRTKPTAHD
-550 IKATT
+550 
-555 PEAIARLK
+555 AINRMKDMGLK
-563 RSVTRIVMLTGDNQ
+563 VVMLTGDNETS
-577 AAAKHAAAAAGIT
+577 ADIAAKETGIE
-590 EYKAE
+590 EYVASV
-595 TLPGDKDKYVQQLQ
+595 LPDDKDKYVQKLQ
-609 AEGYT
+609 ADGHK
-614 VAMAGDGINASQ
+614 VAMVGDGINDSQ

-631 DLSIAMGSGTDI
+631 DVSIAMGSGTDI
-643 AMETAMMTLTTSD
+643 AMETAMMTFTTSD
-656 LRLLPAAFSLSR
+656 LRLIPESLRLSKR
-668 QTMRIVRQNLFWAF
+668 TMRIVKQNLFWAF
-682 IYNVIGIPIAAGVLY
+682 IYNVIGIPVAAGALF
-697 PALGVTLDPMW
+697 PAFGITLDPMW

-727 KFFKIKY
+727 KFLRLKL

>member
-421 DKTGTI
+421 DKTGTV
-427 TEGKPSITH
+427 TEGKPAVTGLEISPDT
-436 FESEPGTTERQ
+436 SAGQ
-447 LGILLSA
+447 LGVLLSA
-454 EKRSE
+454 EKQSE
-459 HPLASEIAAYLE
+459 HPLAADIVSYLE
-471 KKIAAYLEK
+471 KEGIAPAVLDSFKSVAGKGLEMK
-480 NNIRPAETADFT
+480 ANGCSYWAGNSRMAKENG
-492 AVPGKGV
+492 AVPESKTNGT
-499 TVEAEGTEYWIGS
+499 TVY
-512 EKFAES
+512 
-518 NGVAATSNKEGCTA
+518 
-532 VFFGTGNKLL
+532 FGTDSNLL
-542 AKIFLSDS
+542 ATVTLIDRTKPTAHD
-550 IKATT
+550 
-555 PEAIARLK
+555 AISRMKDMGLK
-563 RSVTRIVMLTGDNQ
+563 VVMLTGDNETS
-577 AAAKHAAAAAGIT
+577 ADIAAKEAGIE
-590 EYKAE
+590 EYVASV
-595 TLPGDKDKYVQQLQ
+595 LPDDKDKYVQKLQ
-609 AEGYT
+609 ADGHK
-614 VAMAGDGINASQ
+614 VAMVGDGINDSQ

-631 DLSIAMGSGTDI
+631 DVSIAMGSGTDI
-643 AMETAMMTLTTSD
+643 AMETAMMTFTTSD
-656 LRLLPAAFSLSR
+656 LRLIPESLRLSKC
-668 QTMRIVRQNLFWAF
+668 TMRIVKQNLFWAF
-682 IYNVIGIPIAAGVLY
+682 IYNVIGIPVAAGALF
-697 PALGVTLDPMW
+697 PAFGITLDPMW

-727 KFFKIKY
+727 KFLRLKL

>member
-104 LSMWGKAIWTEWAA
+104 LSMWGKTIWTEWAA

-349 TLVTWLAIG
+349 TLVTWIAIG

-421 DKTGTI
+421 DKTGTV
-427 TEGKPSITH
+427 TEGKPAVTGLEIS
-436 FESEPGTTERQ
+436 PDTTAGQ
-447 LGILLSA
+447 LGVLLSA
-454 EKRSE
+454 EKQSE
-459 HPLASEIAAYLE
+459 HPLAADIVSYLE
-471 KKIAAYLEK
+471 KEGIAPAVLNSFKSVAGKGLEMK
-480 NNIRPAETADFT
+480 ANGCSYWAGNSRMAKENG
-492 AVPGKGV
+492 AVPESETNGT
-499 TVEAEGTEYWIGS
+499 TVY
-512 EKFAES
+512 
-518 NGVAATSNKEGCTA
+518 
-532 VFFGTGNKLL
+532 FGTDSNLL
-542 AKIFLSDS
+542 ATVTLIDRTKPTAHD
-550 IKATT
+550 
-555 PEAIARLK
+555 AISRMKDMGLK
-563 RSVTRIVMLTGDNQ
+563 VVMLTGDNETS
-577 AAAKHAAAAAGIT
+577 ADIAAKEAGIE
-590 EYKAE
+590 EYVASV
-595 TLPGDKDKYVQQLQ
+595 LPDDKDKYVQKLQ
-609 AEGYT
+609 ADGHK
-614 VAMAGDGINASQ
+614 VAMVGDGINDSQ

-631 DLSIAMGSGTDI
+631 DVSIAMGSGTDI
-643 AMETAMMTLTTSD
+643 AMETAMMTFTTSD
-656 LRLLPAAFSLSR
+656 LRLIPESLRLSKR
-668 QTMRIVRQNLFWAF
+668 TMRIVKQNLFWAF
-682 IYNVIGIPIAAGVLY
+682 IYNVIGIPVAAGALF
-697 PALGVTLDPMW
+697 PAFGITLDPMW

-727 KFFKIKY
+727 KFLRLKL

>member
-124 LLAYSGMEFYTK
+124 LLAYSGMELYTK

-335 SKYFTFVVISLAII
+335 SKYFTIVVISLAIC
-349 TLVTWLAIG
+349 TLVTWIAIG
-358 GNACLSHAIV
+358 GNACLSYAIV

-421 DKTGTI
+421 DKTGTV
-427 TEGKPSITH
+427 TEGKPAVTGLEIS
-436 FESEPGTTERQ
+436 SDTTAGQ

-454 EKRSE
+454 EKQSE
-459 HPLASEIAAYLE
+459 HPLAADIVSYLE
-471 KKIAAYLEK
+471 KEGIAPAVLDSFKSVAGKGLEMK
-480 NNIRPAETADFT
+480 ANGCSYWTGNSRMAKENG
-492 AVPGKGV
+492 AVPESKTNGT
-499 TVEAEGTEYWIGS
+499 TVY
-512 EKFAES
+512 
-518 NGVAATSNKEGCTA
+518 
-532 VFFGTGNKLL
+532 FGTDSNLL
-542 AKIFLSDS
+542 ATVTLIDRTKPTAHD
-550 IKATT
+550 
-555 PEAIARLK
+555 AISRMKDMGLK
-563 RSVTRIVMLTGDNQ
+563 VVMLTGDNETS
-577 AAAKHAAAAAGIT
+577 ADIAAKEAGIE
-590 EYKAE
+590 EYVASV
-595 TLPGDKDKYVQQLQ
+595 LPDDKDKYVQKLQ
-609 AEGYT
+609 ADGHK
-614 VAMAGDGINASQ
+614 VAMVGDGINDSQ

-631 DLSIAMGSGTDI
+631 DVSIAMGSGTDI
-643 AMETAMMTLTTSD
+643 AMETAMMTFTTSD
-656 LRLLPAAFSLSR
+656 LRLIPESLRLSKR
-668 QTMRIVRQNLFWAF
+668 TMRIVKQNLFWAF
-682 IYNVIGIPIAAGVLY
+682 IYNVIGIPVAAGALF
-697 PALGVTLDPMW
+697 PAFGITLDPMW

-727 KFFKIKY
+727 KFLRLKL

>member
-1 MAKATL
+1 MAKAIL
-7 PVLEMS
+7 PVLEMR
-13 CVVCAGNVERTVS
+13 CVVCVGNVERSVS

-421 DKTGTI
+421 DKTGTV
-427 TEGKPSITH
+427 TEGKPAVTGLEIS
-436 FESEPGTTERQ
+436 SDTTAGQ

-454 EKRSE
+454 EKQSE
-459 HPLASEIAAYLE
+459 HPLAADIVSYLE
-471 KKIAAYLEK
+471 KEGIAPAVLDSFKSVAGKGLEMK
-480 NNIRPAETADFT
+480 ANGCSYWAGNSRMAKENG
-492 AVPGKGV
+492 AVPESKTNGT
-499 TVEAEGTEYWIGS
+499 TVY
-512 EKFAES
+512 
-518 NGVAATSNKEGCTA
+518 
-532 VFFGTGNKLL
+532 FGTDSNLL
-542 AKIFLSDS
+542 ATVTLIDRTKPTAHD
-550 IKATT
+550 
-555 PEAIARLK
+555 AISRMKDMGLK
-563 RSVTRIVMLTGDNQ
+563 VVMLTGDNETS
-577 AAAKHAAAAAGIT
+577 ADIAAKEAGIE
-590 EYKAE
+590 EYVASV
-595 TLPGDKDKYVQQLQ
+595 LPDDKDKYVQKLQ
-609 AEGYT
+609 ADGHK
-614 VAMAGDGINASQ
+614 VAMVGDGINDSQ

-631 DLSIAMGSGTDI
+631 DVSIAMGSGTDI
-643 AMETAMMTLTTSD
+643 AMETAMMTFTTSD
-656 LRLLPAAFSLSR
+656 LRLIPESLRLSKR
-668 QTMRIVRQNLFWAF
+668 TMRIVKQNLFWAF
-682 IYNVIGIPIAAGVLY
+682 IYNVIGIPVAAGALF
-697 PALGVTLDPMW
+697 PAFGITLDPMW

-727 KFFKIKY
+727 KFLRLKL

>member
-421 DKTGTI
+421 DKTGTV
-427 TEGKPSITH
+427 TEGKPAVTGLEIS
-436 FESEPGTTERQ
+436 PDTTAGQ
-447 LGILLSA
+447 LGVLLSA
-454 EKRSE
+454 EKQSE
-459 HPLASEIAAYLE
+459 HPLAADIVSYLE
-471 KKIAAYLEK
+471 KEGIAPAVLDSFKSVAGKGLEMK
-480 NNIRPAETADFT
+480 ANGCSYWAGNSRMAKENG
-492 AVPGKGV
+492 AVPESETNGT
-499 TVEAEGTEYWIGS
+499 TVY
-512 EKFAES
+512 
-518 NGVAATSNKEGCTA
+518 
-532 VFFGTGNKLL
+532 FGTDSNLL
-542 AKIFLSDS
+542 ATVTLIDRTKPTAHD
-550 IKATT
+550 
-555 PEAIARLK
+555 AISRMKDMGLK
-563 RSVTRIVMLTGDNQ
+563 VVMLTGDNETS
-577 AAAKHAAAAAGIT
+577 ADIAAKEAGIE
-590 EYKAE
+590 EYVASV
-595 TLPGDKDKYVQQLQ
+595 LPDDKDKYVQKLQ
-609 AEGYT
+609 ADGHK
-614 VAMAGDGINASQ
+614 VAMVGDGINDSQ

-631 DLSIAMGSGTDI
+631 DVSIAMGSGTDI
-643 AMETAMMTLTTSD
+643 AMETAMMTFTTSD
-656 LRLLPAAFSLSR
+656 LWLIPESLRLSKR
-668 QTMRIVRQNLFWAF
+668 TMRIVKQNLFWAF
-682 IYNVIGIPIAAGVLY
+682 IYNVIGIPVAAGALF
-697 PALGVTLDPMW
+697 PAFGITLDPMW

-727 KFFKIKY
+727 KFLRLKL

>member
-421 DKTGTI
+421 DKTGTV
-427 TEGKPSITH
+427 TEGKPAVTGLEIS
-436 FESEPGTTERQ
+436 SDTTAGQ
-447 LGILLSA
+447 LGVLLSA
-454 EKRSE
+454 EKQSE
-459 HPLASEIAAYLE
+459 HPLAADIVSYLE
-471 KKIAAYLEK
+471 KEGIA
-480 NNIRPAETADFT
+480 PAVLDSFKS
-492 AVPGKGV
+492 VVGKGLEMKANGCSYWAGNSRMAKENG
-499 TVEAEGTEYWIGS
+499 TVPESETNGTTVYFG
-512 EKFAES
+512 ADS
-518 NGVAATSNKEGCTA
+518 N
-532 VFFGTGNKLL
+532 LL
-542 AKIFLSDS
+542 ATVTLIDRTKPTAHD
-550 IKATT
+550 
-555 PEAIARLK
+555 AISRMKDMGLK
-563 RSVTRIVMLTGDNQ
+563 VVMLTGDNETS
-577 AAAKHAAAAAGIT
+577 ADIAAKEAGIE
-590 EYKAE
+590 EYVASV
-595 TLPGDKDKYVQQLQ
+595 LPDDKDKYVQKLQ
-609 AEGYT
+609 ADGHK
-614 VAMAGDGINASQ
+614 VAMVGDGINDSQ

-631 DLSIAMGSGTDI
+631 DVSIAMGSGTDI
-643 AMETAMMTLTTSD
+643 AMETAMMTFTTSD
-656 LRLLPAAFSLSR
+656 LRLIPESLRLSKR
-668 QTMRIVRQNLFWAF
+668 TMRIVKQNLFWAF
-682 IYNVIGIPIAAGVLY
+682 IYNVIGIPVAAGALF
-697 PALGVTLDPMW
+697 PAFGITLDPMW

-727 KFFKIKY
+727 KFLRLKL

>member
-349 TLVTWLAIG
+349 TLVTWIAIG
-358 GNACLSHAIV
+358 GNACLSYAIV

-421 DKTGTI
+421 DKTGTV
-427 TEGKPSITH
+427 TEGKPAVTGLEIS
-436 FESEPGTTERQ
+436 PDTTAGQ

-454 EKRSE
+454 EKQSE
-459 HPLASEIAAYLE
+459 HPLAADIVSYLE
-471 KKIAAYLEK
+471 KEGIAPAVLDSFKSVAGKGLEMK
-480 NNIRPAETADFT
+480 ANGCSYWAGNSRMAKENG
-492 AVPGKGV
+492 AVPESETNGT
-499 TVEAEGTEYWIGS
+499 TVY
-512 EKFAES
+512 
-518 NGVAATSNKEGCTA
+518 
-532 VFFGTGNKLL
+532 FGTDSNLL
-542 AKIFLSDS
+542 ATVTLIDRTKPTAHD
-550 IKATT
+550 
-555 PEAIARLK
+555 AISRMKDMGLK
-563 RSVTRIVMLTGDNQ
+563 VVMLTGDNETS
-577 AAAKHAAAAAGIT
+577 ADIAAKEAGVE
-590 EYKAE
+590 EYVASV
-595 TLPGDKDKYVQQLQ
+595 LPDDKDKYVQKLQ
-609 AEGYT
+609 ADGHK
-614 VAMAGDGINASQ
+614 VAMVGDGINDSQ

-631 DLSIAMGSGTDI
+631 DVSIAMGSGTDI
-643 AMETAMMTLTTSD
+643 AMETAMMTFTTSD
-656 LRLLPAAFSLSR
+656 LRLIPESLRLSKR
-668 QTMRIVRQNLFWAF
+668 TMRIVKQNLFWAF
-682 IYNVIGIPIAAGVLY
+682 IYNVIGIPVAAGALF
-697 PALGVTLDPMW
+697 PAFGITLDPMW

-727 KFFKIKY
+727 KFLRLKL

>member
-72 ADSARQEAERNAYI
+72 ADSARQEAERSAYI

-349 TLVTWLAIG
+349 TLVTWIAIG

-421 DKTGTI
+421 DKTGTV
-427 TEGKPSITH
+427 TEGKPAVTGLEIS
-436 FESEPGTTERQ
+436 PDTTAGQ

-454 EKRSE
+454 EKQSE
-459 HPLASEIAAYLE
+459 HPLAADIVSYLE
-471 KKIAAYLEK
+471 KEGIAPAVLDSFKSVAGKGLEMK
-480 NNIRPAETADFT
+480 ANGCSYWAGNSRMAKENG
-492 AVPGKGV
+492 AVPESKTNGT
-499 TVEAEGTEYWIGS
+499 TVY
-512 EKFAES
+512 
-518 NGVAATSNKEGCTA
+518 
-532 VFFGTGNKLL
+532 FGTDSNLL
-542 AKIFLSDS
+542 ATVTLIDRTKPTAHD
-550 IKATT
+550 
-555 PEAIARLK
+555 AISRMKDMGLK
-563 RSVTRIVMLTGDNQ
+563 VVMLTGDNETS
-577 AAAKHAAAAAGIT
+577 ADIAAKEAGIE
-590 EYKAE
+590 EYVASV
-595 TLPGDKDKYVQQLQ
+595 LPDDKDKYVQKLQ
-609 AEGYT
+609 ADGGHK
-614 VAMAGDGINASQ
+614 VAMVGDGINDSQ

-631 DLSIAMGSGTDI
+631 DVSIAMGSGTDI
-643 AMETAMMTLTTSD
+643 AMETAMMTFTTSD
-656 LRLLPAAFSLSR
+656 LRLIPESLRLSKR
-668 QTMRIVRQNLFWAF
+668 TMRIVKQNLFWAF
-682 IYNVIGIPIAAGVLY
+682 IYNVIGIPVAAGALF
-697 PALGVTLDPMW
+697 PAFGITLDPMW

-727 KFFKIKY
+727 KFLRLKL

>member
-95 WVLAVPVMA
+95 WVLAVPVMV

-349 TLVTWLAIG
+349 TLVTWIAIG
-358 GNACLSHAIV
+358 GNACLSYAIV

-421 DKTGTI
+421 DKTGTV
-427 TEGKPSITH
+427 TEGKPAVTGLEIS
-436 FESEPGTTERQ
+436 PDTTAGQ
-447 LGILLSA
+447 LGVLLSA
-454 EKRSE
+454 EKQSE
-459 HPLASEIAAYLE
+459 HPLAADIVSYLE
-471 KKIAAYLEK
+471 KEGIAPAVLDSFKSVAGKGLEMK
-480 NNIRPAETADFT
+480 ANGCSYWAGNSRMAKENG
-492 AVPGKGV
+492 AVPESETNGT
-499 TVEAEGTEYWIGS
+499 TVY
-512 EKFAES
+512 
-518 NGVAATSNKEGCTA
+518 
-532 VFFGTGNKLL
+532 FGTDSNLL
-542 AKIFLSDS
+542 ATVTLIDRTKPTAHD
-550 IKATT
+550 
-555 PEAIARLK
+555 AISRMKDMGLK
-563 RSVTRIVMLTGDNQ
+563 VVMLTGDNETS
-577 AAAKHAAAAAGIT
+577 ADIAAKEAGIE
-590 EYKAE
+590 EYVASV
-595 TLPGDKDKYVQQLQ
+595 LPDDKDKYVQKLQ
-609 AEGYT
+609 ADGHK
-614 VAMAGDGINASQ
+614 VAMVGDGINDSQ

-631 DLSIAMGSGTDI
+631 DVSIAMGSGTDI
-643 AMETAMMTLTTSD
+643 AMETAMMTFTTSD
-656 LRLLPAAFSLSR
+656 LRLIPESLRLSKR
-668 QTMRIVRQNLFWAF
+668 TMRIVKQNLFWAF
-682 IYNVIGIPIAAGVLY
+682 IYNVIGIPVAAGALF
-697 PALGVTLDPMW
+697 PAFGITLDPMW

-727 KFFKIKY
+727 KFLRLKL

>member
-421 DKTGTI
+421 DKTGTV
-427 TEGKPSITH
+427 TEGKPAVTGLEIS
-436 FESEPGTTERQ
+436 SDTTAGQ

-454 EKRSE
+454 EKQSE
-459 HPLASEIAAYLE
+459 HPLAADIVSYLE
-471 KKIAAYLEK
+471 KEGIAPAVLDSFKSVAGKGLEMK
-480 NNIRPAETADFT
+480 ANGCSYWAGNSRMAKENG
-492 AVPGKGV
+492 AVPESETNGT
-499 TVEAEGTEYWIGS
+499 TVY
-512 EKFAES
+512 
-518 NGVAATSNKEGCTA
+518 
-532 VFFGTGNKLL
+532 FGTDSNLL
-542 AKIFLSDS
+542 ATVTLIDRTKPTAHD
-550 IKATT
+550 
-555 PEAIARLK
+555 AISRMKDMGLK
-563 RSVTRIVMLTGDNQ
+563 VVMLTGDNETS
-577 AAAKHAAAAAGIT
+577 ADIAAKEAGIE
-590 EYKAE
+590 EYVASV
-595 TLPGDKDKYVQQLQ
+595 LPDDKDKYVQKLQ
-609 AEGYT
+609 ADGHK
-614 VAMAGDGINASQ
+614 VAMVGDGINDSQ

-631 DLSIAMGSGTDI
+631 DVSIAMGSGTDI
-643 AMETAMMTLTTSD
+643 AMETAMMTFTTSD
-656 LRLLPAAFSLSR
+656 LRLIPESLRLSKR
-668 QTMRIVRQNLFWAF
+668 TMRIVKQNLFWAF
-682 IYNVIGIPIAAGVLY
+682 IYNVIGIPVAAGALF
-697 PALGVTLDPMW
+697 PAFGITLDPMW

-727 KFFKIKY
+727 KFLRLKL